1 MNSKLWAAIITTGG
15 IVTVALIRYWPHNA
29 ENVTTR
35 QNGAVEPV
43 VPPRQITARYKL
55 SGTVVD
61 DKTNG
66 SIVGAEIS
74 VVGQPKEYYSEQN
87 GNFYLEV
94 DTNLIRIQV
103 KKGGYDSRSE
113 SYSLPNESVIIPLT
127 KKKK

>member
-1 MNSKLWAAIITTGG
+1 MNPKVWVAIITTVGL
-15 IVTVALIRYWPHNA
+15 IVVALIRYWPHNA
-29 ENVTTR
+29 ENVTTTQKR
-35 QNGAVEPV
+35 SVDSL
-43 VPPRQITARYKL
+43 VPPRQIHARYKL

-113 SYSLPNESVIIPLT
+113 SYFLPNESLIIPLT
-127 KKKK
+127 KKNK